1 MGLRWPPSVSCTQ
14 DRASPTGHLSLQ
26 VSEEHTLTLKWCPP
40 WDPEGQGT
48 RRQGCRDLARQSRA
62 ARERGL
68 RSSYTRVL
76 GKKPEPP

>member
-1 MGLRWPPSVSCTQ
+1 MSCTQ

-26 VSEEHTLTLKWCPP
+26 VSEEHTLTLKWGPP